1 MSSVVNKVK
10 DKVSGHSST
19 PGQHAAAVLREK
31 GTPIVIENRPT
42 PKPGPNEILIEAHAV
57 ALNPI
62 DVYQRAMGFALKH
75 FPTVIGSDVAG
86 IVADAGSDVPS
97 MLKRGTRVAAFA
109 PTFYTQGL
117 PNYGATQKYVLVPA
131 DNATPIPEALSF
143 KEASLLPMSIQT
155 AWTGFNGIG
164 IGPNTKYNASEK
176 KGLLVWGGAS
186 SVGSGA
192 LQVAKI
198 LGFTVYATASEKHHE
213 YLKSLGATRV
223 FDYKDPNVIQ
233 KVIKAAKEDG
243 VAIDVAF
250 DAAGQIKSCG
260 EILKETKS
268 GDKALLAEAVPIPKD
283 APTIEGVQ
291 TVFVTAPDDEK
302 ERQTFFRFV
311 WNQWVNENLANGK
324 LVPSPKAK
332 VVRGGLEAINEA
344 LDELKAGVSGVKLV
358 LQV

>member
-1 MSSVVNKVK
+1 MSSAVNKIK
-10 DKVSGHSST
+10 DKVTGLSST
-19 PGQHAAAVLREK
+19 PGQHVAAVLREK
-31 GTPIVIENRPT
+31 GAPIVIENRPT
-42 PKPGPNEILIEAHAV
+42 PNPGPNEILIEAHAV

-62 DVYQRAMGFALKH
+62 DVYQRAMGFAIKQ
-75 FPTVIGSDVAG
+75 FPTVVGSDVAG
-86 IVADAGSDVPS
+86 IVAEVGTDAPS
-97 MLKRGTRVAAFA
+97 MLKKGTRVAAFA
-109 PTFYTQGL
+109 PNFYTQGL
-117 PNYGATQKYVLVPA
+117 PDYGATQKYVLVPA
-131 DNATPIPEALSF
+131 DNATPIPYTLSF

-155 AWTGFNGIG
+155 AWSGLSGIG
-164 IGPNTKYNASEK
+164 IGPNTKYDPSEK

-198 LGFTVYATASEKHHE
+198 LGFSVYATASEKHHV
-213 YLKSLGATRV
+213 YLKSLGAIRV
-223 FDYKDPNVIQ
+223 FDYKDPDVIQ

-243 VAIDVAF
+243 VTIDVAF

-268 GDKALLAEAVPIPKD
+268 GDKALLSEAVPIPKD

-291 TVFVTAPDDEK
+291 AVFVTAPDDEK
-302 ERQTFFRFV
+302 ERQAFFRFV
-311 WNQWVNENLANGK
+311 WNQWVNDNLANGK

-332 VVRGGLEAINEA
+332 VVPGGLEAINEA

-358 LQV
+358 LEA